1 MANPFPFVAGQVLTA
16 AQMNGIGEATAFT
29 PTLNN
34 VTVGNGTLT
43 GSHVRVN
50 KLCFVQVQFTLG
62 STSSVTGSISFNLP
76 FTAAST
82 QFYDS
87 NALINDAG
95 TSLFVGFAYEATTTT
110 ATLVIANVAG
120 TYPLR
125 TSTSATV
132 PMTWATGDNFSMSVV
147 YEVA

>member
-1 MANPFPFVAGQVLTA
+1 MANPFPFVAGAVLTA
-16 AQMNGIGEATAFT
+16 AQLNGIGEATAFT

-43 GSHVRVN
+43 GSYVRVN
-50 KLCFVQVQFTLG
+50 KLCFVSVSFALG

-76 FTAAST
+76 FTAASSN
-82 QFYDS
+82 FYGS
-87 NALINDAG
+87 NAVINDTG
-95 TSLFVGFAYEATTTT
+95 TSNFVGIVYSATTTT
-110 ATLVIANVAG
+110 ATLAIQNVAG

-125 TSTSATV
+125 TATSATV
-132 PMTWATGDNFSMSVV
+132 PMTWAVSDQFTMNIV